1 MRRIGWLFFTMAILL
16 LITAGCSNDQQK
28 AQDRFDKYV
37 AMWNKEDFKGM
48 YGYLSKDAKKTISE
62 KDFVNRYKNIYAA
75 IEADKLKVKASKIE
89 NLEIKDHKAVLP
101 FEVNMNSVAGEIS
114 FKENA
119 AVVQEKQ
126 RDTENWYINW
136 KPNMIFKGLKQGE
149 QVRVAA
155 QSAVRGE
162 IMDRSGKYLAQN
174 GEAIQVGVVP
184 QQFSKGGEQAIQQL
198 SKTLA
203 LSEKSINQA
212 LSASWVKKNQFV
224 PIKTVSQK
232 DASNLE
238 NSLKKVEGIQQ
249 KKVNARVYPCE
260 EACAH
265 LVGYVAP
272 VTAEYLKEHK
282 DEGYNAQSKAGMIG
296 LESLYEDK
304 LRARDGVTI
313 YTVDKDGNKKNEIA
327 KVNPKDG
334 ESIQV
339 TVDTN
344 VQKSLYEQLKDEKGV
359 ATALQPKTG
368 EILGLVST
376 PAFDPNSF
384 SFGIDANTY
393 QSLSTNPDKPLM
405 NRFTKTYSPGSTFKL
420 VTGALAV
427 DEGVVNPNE
436 SVSISG
442 KKWQKDKSWGDFYVT
457 RVGSKP
463 NVNLRDAY
471 VTSDNIYFAQTA
483 LKLGLDKFNSGLK
496 QFGFNQKM
504 PVNYPFET
512 SKIAGDQ
519 DIKDEGV
526 LANSGYGQGKL
537 QVNPLH
543 LALMY
548 TSIVNDG
555 NIVKPILMNGDKSG
569 IWEKQVIS
577 EETAQLIQKDLVD
590 VIEDKN
596 GTGHAAKIDGLTLAG
611 KTGTAELKKTQG
623 EKGQENGWFVA
634 VDTKQKNLLVSMMVE
649 GVEDKGGSH
658 YVVPKVKNVFQQYN
672 K

>member
-1 MRRIGWLFFTMAILL
+1 
-16 LITAGCSNDQQK
+16 
-28 AQDRFDKYV
+28 
-37 AMWNKEDFKGM
+37 
-48 YGYLSKDAKKTISE
+48 
-62 KDFVNRYKNIYAA
+62 
-75 IEADKLKVKASKIE
+75 
-89 NLEIKDHKAVLP
+89 
-101 FEVNMNSVAGEIS
+101 
-114 FKENA
+114 
-119 AVVQEKQ
+119 
-126 RDTENWYINW
+126 
-136 KPNMIFKGLKQGE
+136 
-149 QVRVAA
+149 
-155 QSAVRGE
+155 
-162 IMDRSGKYLAQN
+162 
-174 GEAIQVGVVP
+174 
-184 QQFSKGGEQAIQQL
+184 
-198 SKTLA
+198 
-203 LSEKSINQA
+203 
-212 LSASWVKKNQFV
+212 
-224 PIKTVSQK
+224 
-232 DASNLE
+232 
-238 NSLKKVEGIQQ
+238 
-249 KKVNARVYPCE
+249 
-260 EACAH
+260 
-265 LVGYVAP
+265 
-272 VTAEYLKEHK
+272 
-282 DEGYNAQSKAGMIG
+282 
-296 LESLYEDK
+296 
-304 LRARDGVTI
+304 
-313 YTVDKDGNKKNEIA
+313 
-327 KVNPKDG
+327 
-334 ESIQV
+334 
-339 TVDTN
+339 
-344 VQKSLYEQLKDEKGV
+344 
-359 ATALQPKTG
+359 
-368 EILGLVST
+368 
-376 PAFDPNSF
+376 
-384 SFGIDANTY
+384 
-393 QSLSTNPDKPLM
+393 M

-427 DEGVVNPNE
+427 DEDVLNPNE
-436 SVSISG
+436 SISISG
-442 KKWQKDKSWGDFYVT
+442 KKWQKDKSWGNFYVT

-555 NIVKPILMNGDKSG
+555 NIVKPILMNGDESG
-569 IWEKQVIS
+569 IWKKQVIS
-577 EETAQLIQKDLVD
+577 KETAQLIQNDLVD

-634 VDTKQKNLLVSMMVE
+634 VDTKQKNLLVSMMIE